1 MSLTGWPMLFTAAL
15 LVLAAPVLTHTLWTR
30 VRGPRPVRLVTRLS
44 MIGVCQVTAI
54 LLGFI
59 IVNNHYNFY
68 SSWDDLLGDD
78 AGPGVI
84 THQSAVDGPHRGGRG
99 PGTRVRP
106 EGPAQDFE
114 PAGGGALAATFRGP
128 LTGLSSHDDVYVW
141 LPPQYSDPAYAKS
154 SFPVVMLFPGF
165 PGTPQTWFGA
175 MAGQEAL
182 LKQLRADPGVTTPF
196 VLAAVNINMEKGVNT
211 NCTDIPGGPQVAS
224 FITQDVRPML
234 ERSFRVMTD
243 RRGWGLMGY
252 SEGGLCAGKLLV
264 QYPQDFSAAV
274 QMSGDVRPD
283 GVVRPLRRA
292 RAGRELDAVAVPAPQ
307 ARAPGGAP
315 GRRLAGGRHHARAGP
330 GAPAGRPGQR
340 LPAAQPVRRAQRQRV
355 ARLAAAGLRL
365 AEPAARAGGAAG
377 LVLSRGFAAQDR
389 GPRRPDHGSR
399 TAGFPRPPRRRRA
412 G

>member
-1 MSLTGWPMLFTAAL
+1 MLFTAAL
-15 LVLAAPVLTHTLWTR
+15 LVLAAPVVTHMLWTR
-30 VRGPRPVRLVTRLS
+30 VRGPRPVRLATRLS

-84 THQSAVDGPHRGGRG
+84 THQSAVDGPHRGGHG
-99 PGTRVRP
+99 PGPRVRP
-106 EGPAQDFE
+106 DGPAQDFE

-182 LKQLRADPGVTTPF
+182 LKQLRTDPGATTPF

-283 GVVRPLRRA
+283 GVVTRYGERVRDENSTLWLFQHRKPSLP
-292 RAGRELDAVAVPAPQ
+292 VA
-307 ARAPGGAP
+307 
-315 GRRLAGGRHHARAGP
+315 L
-330 GAPAGRPGQR
+330 
-340 LPAAQPVRRAQRQRV
+340 
-355 ARLAAAGLRL
+355 LAAASQEDGTTLAQAQELQQAAPDSVYLLRSQFGAHNVNVWRGWL
-365 AEPAARAGGAAG
+365 PQAYAWLSQQLSPVEPQA
-377 LVLSRGFAAQDR
+377 
-389 GPRRPDHGSR
+389 
-399 TAGFPRPPRRRRA
+399 
-412 G
+412 